1 MRVQKSQALNHKM
14 SKEGSLRRIEIYK
27 EFGNTALL
35 EKEEAFFKENYGS
48 VEEPKKEKSKKSN

>member
-1 MRVQKSQALNHKM
+1 M

-35 EKEEAFFKENYGS
+35 EKEETFFKENYGS